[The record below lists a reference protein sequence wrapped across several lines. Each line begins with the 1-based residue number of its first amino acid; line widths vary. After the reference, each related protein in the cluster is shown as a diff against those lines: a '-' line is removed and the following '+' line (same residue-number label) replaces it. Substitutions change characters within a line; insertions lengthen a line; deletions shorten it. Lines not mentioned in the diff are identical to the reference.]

1 MLHEGK
7 LFADGTAEETLTAEN
22 IRTLYNVECEVTT
35 HMGRPHVAL
44 IDSDDLDLNIEETL
58 RSITGS
64 AQSDNPVNETPGDTD
79 EPQ

>member
-1 MLHEGK
+1 
-7 LFADGTAEETLTAEN
+7 
-22 IRTLYNVECEVTT
+22 
-35 HMGRPHVAL
+35 MGRPHVAL